1 MRKDTNININTNL
14 KVVDAGLLDDYDDFK
29 TLVEEITACVLEIAR
44 ELELEVEP
52 EDVNGL
58 LQSHVKLL
66 QMSKKSGFLRWK
78 LFLVKML

>member
-1 MRKDTNININTNL
+1 MRKDTNININRNL

-29 TLVEEITACVLEIAR
+29 TSVEEITACVLEIAR
-44 ELELEVEP
+44 ELELEFEP